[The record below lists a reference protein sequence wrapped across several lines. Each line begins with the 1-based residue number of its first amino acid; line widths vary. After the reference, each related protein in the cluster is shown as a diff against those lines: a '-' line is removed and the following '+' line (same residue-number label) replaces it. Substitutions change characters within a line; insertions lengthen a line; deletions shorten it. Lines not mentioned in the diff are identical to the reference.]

1 MDLQSFIE
9 SLRAGGLVIQERA
22 PAERRAFSLAECALA
37 LGVSVDW
44 MRDHL
49 GEFPNA
55 YRLPGGGNGGALRVP
70 VRDLDAFEK
79 RRRISRNN

>member
-1 MDLQSFIE
+1 MELQTLIQ
-9 SLRAGGLVIQERA
+9 SLRDAGLVIQER
-22 PAERRAFSLAECALA
+22 PQPERRAYSLGECALA

-49 GEFPNA
+49 HEFPNA
-55 YRLPGGGNGGALRVP
+55 YRLPGGGNGGALRIP

-79 RRRISRNN
+79 RRRILRNN